1 MMKALPP
8 IKTED
13 AVKFFGSKQ
22 KVADAVGTTH
32 SAVSQWG
39 AYVPDSRTYEFH
51 FLMKTPEWIRSCET
65 TSGHP

>member
-1 MMKALPP
+1 METPLPP

-13 AVKFFGSKQ
+13 VIEFFGSKQ

-39 AYVPDSRTYEFH
+39 TYVPDSRVFEFH
-51 FLMKTPEWIRSCET
+51 FLMKTKEWKRSCQD
-65 TSGHP
+65 